1 MNEETIQNL
10 AAEIKKQQLRQPLAI
25 ALDFDGVCKLF
36 TEHKHQIMF
45 TGLFLN
51 LREFQRVP
59 FDEYRKAYI
68 YINFRSADYAGKE
81 RFLCVA
87 ALARHLADQG
97 HDCRLAGLQKAVSEL
112 QGQGLKISEQNLLP
126 FKADNDVA
134 RALTWS
140 REVNERVAQLSEI
153 GLTAGIR
160 EHILAP
166 FEKKADYYVVST
178 ATEAPLRA
186 SLEKEKIFFIRR
198 YIGQETASKA
208 EALTA
213 LSRCGYAAVA
223 MFGDSLED
231 ERASRAAREAAPKD
245 VPVVFVPVIPGDE
258 RPSFAVGQRILDAI
272 LQGQGERA
280 EQLSRQQKEAFK
292 GREVGSQAVSP
303 MTISGAS

>member
-1 MNEETIQNL
+1 MNEDTVQHLRE
-10 AAEIKKQQLRQPLAI
+10 EIKKSRPCQQLAI
-25 ALDFDGVCKLF
+25 ALDFDGVCKMF
-36 TEHKHQIMF
+36 TDHKHQVMF
-45 TGLFLN
+45 AALFLN

-87 ALARHLADQG
+87 ALARHLADRG
-97 HDCRLAGLQKAVSEL
+97 HDCRCAGLQKAVSAL
-112 QGQGLKISEQNLLP
+112 QGQGLKINAQNLLP

-134 RALTWS
+134 RTLNWS

-153 GLTAGIR
+153 GLTPGIR
-160 EHILAP
+160 EHILTP
-166 FEKKADYYVVST
+166 FEKQADYYVVST
-178 ATEAPLRA
+178 ATEAPLRS
-186 SLEKEKIFFIRR
+186 SLEKENIFFIRR

-231 ERASRAAREAAPKD
+231 ERASRAARDAAPKD
-245 VPVVFVPVIPGDE
+245 VPVIFVPVIPGDE
-258 RPSFAVGQRILDAI
+258 LKSFAVGRRILDAM
-272 LQGQGERA
+272 LQGQYGQA
-280 EQLSRQQKEAFK
+280 EQLSRQQMEAFK
-292 GREVGSQAVSP
+292 GHEAGSQAVSP
-303 MTISGAS
+303 MTIRGAT

>member
-1 MNEETIQNL
+1 MNEDTVRHL
-10 AAEIKKQQLRQPLAI
+10 AEEIKKQKPHQQLAI
-25 ALDFDGVCKLF
+25 ALDFDGVCKMF
-36 TEHKHQIMF
+36 TDHKHQIMF

-97 HDCRLAGLQKAVSEL
+97 YDCRFAGLQKAVSAL
-112 QGQGLKISEQNLLP
+112 QDQGQKINEKNLLP

-140 REVNERVAQLSEI
+140 REVNERVEQLSEI
-153 GLTAGIR
+153 GLTPGIR

-166 FEKKADYYVVST
+166 FEKQADYYVVST

-186 SLEKEKIFFIRR
+186 SLEKEKTFFIRR
-198 YIGQETASKA
+198 YIGQETASKT

-258 RPSFAVGQRILDAI
+258 LKSFAAGKHILDAL
-272 LQGQGERA
+272 LQGKVGQA
-280 EQLSRQQKEAFK
+280 EQLSRQQMEAFK
-292 GREVGSQAVSP
+292 GREAGSQAVSP
-303 MTISGAS
+303 MTIRA

>member
-1 MNEETIQNL
+1 MNDTIISNL
-10 AAEIKKQQLRQPLAI
+10 TAEIQRQPDRRRIAI

-36 TEHKHQIMF
+36 TDHKHQIMF

-87 ALARHLADQG
+87 ALARHLAQDG
-97 HDCRLAGLQKAVSEL
+97 HDCLFPGLQKAVAALTE
-112 QGQGLKISEQNLLP
+112 QGLKISEKNLLP
-126 FKADNDVA
+126 YQADPDVA
-134 RALTWS
+134 RVLTWS

-160 EHILAP
+160 ENILTP
-166 FEKKADYYVVST
+166 FEKQCDFYVVST

-186 SLEKEKIFFIRR
+186 SLEHEKIFFIRR
-198 YIGQETASKA
+198 YIGQETAGKA

-213 LSRCGYAAVA
+213 LGRSGYAAVI
-223 MFGDSLED
+223 MFGDSVED
-231 ERASRAAREAAPKD
+231 ERASRAACAA
-245 VPVVFVPVIPGDE
+245 VAGTARVFFAPVIPGDE
-258 RPSFAVGQRILDAI
+258 RCSFEVARRIVEAVERGACDQAERLCD
-272 LQGQGERA
+272 ERA
-280 EQLSRQQKEAFK
+280 AAFK
-292 GREVGSQAVSP
+292 GREAGSQALSP
-303 MTISGAS
+303 MTIRGAI

>member
-1 MNEETIQNL
+1 MDNATIRRI
-10 AAEIKKQQLRQPLAI
+10 AGELRQKESPKGLAL
-25 ALDFDGVCKLF
+25 ALDFDGVCKKF
-36 TEHKHQIMF
+36 TDHKHQIMF
-45 TGLFLN
+45 TLLFLH

-59 FDEYRKAYI
+59 FDVYRKNYI

-97 HDCRLAGLQKAVSEL
+97 YDCRCAGLQEAVSAL
-112 QGQGLKISEQNLLP
+112 QGQGLKINEKNLLP

-140 REVNERVAQLSEI
+140 REVNERVEQLSEI
-153 GLTAGIR
+153 GLTPGIR

-166 FEKKADYYVVST
+166 FEKQADYYVVST
-178 ATEAPLRA
+178 ATEAALRT
-186 SLEKEKIFFIRR
+186 SLEKENIFFIRR
-198 YIGQETASKA
+198 YIGQETASKG

-213 LSRCGYAAVA
+213 LSRCGYGAVA

-231 ERASRAAREAAPKD
+231 ERAARAARDAAPKN

-258 RPSFAVGQRILDAI
+258 LKSFAVGRRILDAM
-272 LQGQGERA
+272 LQGQYGQA
-280 EQLSRQQKEAFK
+280 EQLSRQQMEAFK
-292 GREVGSQAVSP
+292 GHEAGSQAVSP
-303 MTISGAS
+303 MTIRGAT